1 MQKDYV
7 DKAKKLI
14 QELYT
19 PDASRDL
26 IPTVATLSV
35 LMEIRDQLDKIH
47 QELKDFREFRERTQ

>member
-47 QELKDFREFRERTQ
+47 KEIENFKKFCQETR

>member
-19 PDASRDL
+19 PNANRDL
-26 IPTVATLSV
+26 IPTVATLGV
-35 LMEIRDQLDKIH
+35 LMEIRDQLDEIH
-47 QELKDFREFRERTQ
+47 RELKNFRELVQNTR

>member
-1 MQKDYV
+1 MQEDYV
-7 DKAKKLI
+7 DKAKKFI

-19 PDASRDL
+19 PDASRAL

-47 QELKDFREFRERTQ
+47 QELKKFREFYERIQ